1 MEPEV
6 LSPVPAHDPWGLL
19 SLRHE
24 GTRVRPS
31 PAAGVHAPGKMQN
44 AGGVDRDLAAFHG
57 AQKEVVTSS
66 RDPLVACWMM
76 CVCVCVCV
84 CVCAHTLSLLQVPL
98 LMGMCAHQYVQ
109 VHVCIRGGCRDSE
122 HHKPDWEN
130 TRKNKLLSRSSP
142 SFIPPFSSPICGQV
156 KLPLFTL
163 SPRSRWLL
171 SLKT

>member
-6 LSPVPAHDPWGLL
+6 LSPVPAHDPRGLL
-19 SLRHE
+19 SLRHK

-66 RDPLVACWMM
+66 RDLLVACWMM

-84 CVCAHTLSLLQVPL
+84 HTHMLRLLQVPL
-98 LMGMCAHQYVQ
+98 LMGMCAHQCVQ
-109 VHVCIRGGCRDSE
+109 VHVCIRGDAV
-122 HHKPDWEN
+122 
-130 TRKNKLLSRSSP
+130 
-142 SFIPPFSSPICGQV
+142 I
-156 KLPLFTL
+156 
-163 SPRSRWLL
+163 
-171 SLKT
+171 